1 MNGFEILIYIILGIS
16 LVLFLFIAMYNKI
29 KTYILKANFIEYEID
44 ENLREKYDLIQKIKK
59 LNKNE
64 EEENVEEKIEELS
77 SFDFERK
84 LSEME
89 NEIVNIKNKDKEYE
103 TLIYKLSNVNLK
115 ISSNKNYFN
124 GTISKYNDFISKLP
138 TKILAKLLKYK
149 EKNYFDDKNLYDENK
164 KDFKI

>member
-1 MNGFEILIYIILGIS
+1 MNSIEVIIYIVLGFS
-16 LVLFLFIAMYNKI
+16 FMLFLFIAIYNKI

-44 ENLREKYDLIQKIKK
+44 ENLREKYDLIKKIKT
-59 LNKNE
+59 LNGNE
-64 EEENVEEKIEELS
+64 EENEEEDPGQLS

-84 LSEME
+84 LAEME
-89 NEIVNIKNKDKEYE
+89 NEIVSRKDKNKEYDA
-103 TLIYKLSNVNLK
+103 LIYKLGNVNLK

-124 GTISKYNDFISKLP
+124 ETISKYNDLISKLP
-138 TKILAKLLKYK
+138 ARILAKLLRYK